1 MIQAFRGDSGVTT
14 EFSGAAEIDEGDCL
28 TRISRVPGCCR
39 SAKARD
45 FIRLEPQRPSSG
57 RQQGHIRSKKTV
69 DARCQWH
76 PAWLYK
82 VSRLTVYRYDSAKTY
97 PGRVNVLRRAMVTA
111 LLDRLHA
118 VCSSRSCRQE
128 SSMRFC
134 KFLLVGCLSL
144 VSLVCHAET
153 VKGLYQVREPV
164 NGQSPE
170 EREQAT
176 IRALDTLV
184 LRLTGDPKAAQSP
197 GLAAIRKDPQQI
209 ISQYGFEAG
218 PPEVLKVDFDPGTTE
233 QALRRAGLAMWGAN
247 RPSILGWWLN
257 DSTEGSSLVGDG
269 QASAVP
275 LRRAAQ
281 HRGLPLRLPLADLN
295 EQIVATAPNLEGTDP
310 APLQA
315 ASERYNADA
324 LLAVH
329 AKEEGGQWQAKWQ
342 LWLGDKKEAGSVQGA
357 DQAAVA
363 DAVMLA
369 VNERLAPRFVAKPG
383 ASSAQLLEVQGMNL
397 EHYASLGRL
406 LEPFGGRV
414 QSVDGDRIVYRVNG
428 STDQLRAQ
436 LSLARLQET
445 PAGQPPATPDQPAAP
460 GAAPAPA
467 PAPTPQL
474 RFRW

>member
-1 MIQAFRGDSGVTT
+1 
-14 EFSGAAEIDEGDCL
+14 
-28 TRISRVPGCCR
+28 
-39 SAKARD
+39 
-45 FIRLEPQRPSSG
+45 
-57 RQQGHIRSKKTV
+57 
-69 DARCQWH
+69 
-76 PAWLYK
+76 
-82 VSRLTVYRYDSAKTY
+82 
-97 PGRVNVLRRAMVTA
+97 
-111 LLDRLHA
+111 
-118 VCSSRSCRQE
+118 
-128 SSMRFC
+128 MRFC
-134 KFLLVGCLSL
+134 QFLLVSCLSVVSL
-144 VSLVCHAET
+144 VSHAET

-170 EREQAT
+170 ERDQAT
-176 IRALDTLV
+176 QRALDTLV

-197 GLAAIRKDPQQI
+197 GLAAIRKEPQQI

-247 RPSILGWWLN
+247 RPSILSWWLN

-269 QASAVP
+269 QASAAP

-295 EQIVATAPNLEGTDP
+295 EQIVATAPNLEAPDP
-310 APLQA
+310 APLHA

-342 LWLGDKKEAGSVQGA
+342 LWLGDKKEAGSEQAA

-369 VNERLAPRFVAKPG
+369 VAERLAPRFVAKPG
-383 ASSAQLLEVQGMNL
+383 ASGEQLLEVQGMNL
-397 EHYASLGRL
+397 EHYATLGRL

-414 QSVDGDRIVYRVNG
+414 QRVEGDRILYRVNG
-428 STDQLRAQ
+428 SADQLRAQ
-436 LSLARLQET
+436 LSLARLQEA
-445 PAGQPPATPDQPAAP
+445 PAES
-460 GAAPAPA
+460 APAPVAPVA
-467 PAPTPQL
+467 PAAGGAVPAVAPAATPQL